1 MKTLMESIEKSD
13 KFISFFGDGYFCTD
27 RDNLQFCRK
36 ESETRFRYVEVDK
49 ISLYLFLNG
58 DDISSVSN
66 EDLVLYV
73 GWYELLI
80 DLNRFTDEQKSDLTS
95 AYYGSIEQIE
105 ELYGEDSKMIIAECI
120 FEQITQY

>member
-49 ISLYLFLNG
+49 ISLHLFLNG

-66 EDLVLYV
+66 EDLVLCV
-73 GWYELLI
+73 EWFDELI
-80 DLNRFTDEQKSDLTS
+80 DLDKYSDEQKLYHIS
-95 AYYGSIEQIE
+95 AYYDSLEEIE
-105 ELYGEDSKMIIAECI
+105 EIYGEDSNMIIAECI
-120 FEQITQY
+120 FEITTQY

>member
-1 MKTLMESIEKSD
+1 MELIEKSD

-36 ESETRFRYVEVDK
+36 ESETRFRYAEVDK

-66 EDLVLYV
+66 EDLVLCV
-73 GWYELLI
+73 EWFDELI
-80 DLNRFTDEQKSDLTS
+80 DLDKYSDEQKLYHIS
-95 AYYGSIEQIE
+95 AYYKSLE
-105 ELYGEDSKMIIAECI
+105 ELEEIDGEDSNMIIAECI

>member
-1 MKTLMESIEKSD
+1 MESIEKSD

-66 EDLVLYV
+66 EDLVLCV
-73 GWYELLI
+73 EWFDELI
-80 DLNRFTDEQKSDLTS
+80 DLDKYSDEQKLYHIS
-95 AYYGSIEQIE
+95 AYYKSLE
-105 ELYGEDSKMIIAECI
+105 ELEEIYGEDSNMIIAECI

>member
-1 MKTLMESIEKSD
+1 MELIEKSD

-66 EDLVLYV
+66 EDLVLCV
-73 GWYELLI
+73 EWFDELI
-80 DLNRFTDEQKSDLTS
+80 DLDKYSDEQKLYHIS
-95 AYYGSIEQIE
+95 AYYKSLE
-105 ELYGEDSKMIIAECI
+105 ELEEIYGEDSNMIIAECI
-120 FEQITQY
+120 FEITTQY